1 MKGLSKA
8 AKLANKENTPGF
20 EKGFIQGAKHYKRNL
35 WKDARCTPKQ
45 KVPLLLFLSNETMA
59 LGNFEGWGYAFS
71 VPEDKLHEHVEVLAW
86 LYITDLL

>member
-1 MKGLSKA
+1 MKGIQKA
-8 AKLANKENTPGF
+8 AKLLNKDNTPGF
-20 EKGFIQGAKHYKRNL
+20 EKVFIQGAEYYKRHL

-59 LGNFEGWGYAFS
+59 LGNFEGWGYSFA
-71 VPEDKLHEHVEVLAW
+71 VPEDALHEKVEVLAW